1 MLSCFWQSEQGNLD
15 TSCWAALFL
24 RPASAMCWNIFL
36 HFFVLAHISRR
47 FVWGYEQT
55 LETPQVDLK
64 LRWSLIRERRA
75 NALNRHKVL
84 PTRGKNGSGGRWC
97 SGAMKNPIHHH
108 NFTDWSINIF
118 GLWVLSALINAK
130 HYRFLAFLMDQQ
142 LWWYEQKFPFLWQ
155 PLVFLGVC
163 NSSPIYWL
171 SLNISS
177 DSTVN
182 RMKYGNIITVL
193 FARTVGKSSSESSK
207 VNTMI

>member
-1 MLSCFWQSEQGNLD
+1 MLKHFPPFFCPAVYGSHFQEICLRLWTNTGNTSSGFETKMKPNQRTASERTQSAQSATDQRQKWQ
-15 TSCWAALFL
+15 
-24 RPASAMCWNIFL
+24 
-36 HFFVLAHISRR
+36 RR
-47 FVWGYEQT
+47 KMMF
-55 LETPQVDLK
+55 
-64 LRWSLIRERRA
+64 RR
-75 NALNRHKVL
+75 HEE
-84 PTRGKNGSGGRWC
+84 S
-97 SGAMKNPIHHH
+97 IHHH

-130 HYRFLAFLMDQQ
+130 HYRFLAFLMGQQ
-142 LWWYEQKFPFLWQ
+142 LWWYQQKFPFLWQ

-171 SLNISS
+171 SLNISF